1 MSDISSL
8 IFKKYGIYA
17 IIGVIIFA
25 SAVWYLAQLSAAP
38 GTEVSVLWGFV
49 KYTKGSSKL
58 VDHTDTNN
66 KSIKIYDYITSFDS
80 DSIGSVINKKYAPFQ
95 VRVKGE
101 VAGAMDSYVYLI
113 VNDNDKEWIQ
123 PGLGEHIDNEFSGI
137 CSLGARDNIAFL
149 RRPYTVSA
157 VITNKKYQEFEV
169 LDRSTVLAQ
178 SNKIELIRTH

>member
-1 MSDISSL
+1 MPDIGSL
-8 IFKKYGIYA
+8 LLKKYGIYA

-25 SAVWYLAQLSAAP
+25 SAVWYLTQLSAAP

-58 VDHTDTNN
+58 SDHTDANN
-66 KSIKIYDYITSFDS
+66 RSIKLYDYITSFDS
-80 DSIGSVINKKYAPFQ
+80 DSIGTMINKKYAPFQ

-101 VAGAMDSYVYLI
+101 VSNAMDSYVYLV
-113 VNDNDKEWIQ
+113 VNDNDREWVQ
-123 PGLGEHIDNEFSGI
+123 PGLGEHIDSEFSGI
-137 CSLGARDNIAFL
+137 CSLGAKDNIAFL
-149 RRPYTVSA
+149 GRTYTVSA

-178 SNKIELIRTH
+178 SNKIELIRIH